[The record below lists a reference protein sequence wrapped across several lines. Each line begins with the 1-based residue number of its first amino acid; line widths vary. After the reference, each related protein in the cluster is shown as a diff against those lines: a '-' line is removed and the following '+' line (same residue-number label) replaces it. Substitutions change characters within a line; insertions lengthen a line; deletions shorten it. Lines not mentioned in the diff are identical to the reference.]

1 MFIDLYYEI
10 MFTESKEEK
19 ITWKERKTEKKKER
33 KRQQYLYK
41 EDGKD
46 GENEELIG

>member
-10 MFTESKEEK
+10 MFTESKEEM
-19 ITWKERKTEKKKER
+19 TWKERKQDRKKER
-33 KRQQYLYK
+33 KRQQYVYK